1 VIHIKSILLLIDFR
15 ALSKDVCFMN
25 TPIVTIP
32 KPALILGLLGLIPF
46 FAPVVTL
53 WNGDPM
59 LVGGALSLQ
68 FGYAAVILSFL
79 GGVHWGRALAG
90 DRYGPTGPRLL
101 WSVLPSL
108 LGWVLLLTPD
118 ISVKLIGFIIAFALA
133 FLVDIKAVKAGMFPV
148 WYGTLRK
155 ILTIG
160 VLAALLL
167 TLAASFSAVP
177 VGA

>member
-1 VIHIKSILLLIDFR
+1 MDISQTK
-15 ALSKDVCFMN
+15 
-25 TPIVTIP
+25 IP

-46 FAPVVTL
+46 IAPAVTM
-53 WNGDPM
+53 WSGDAM
-59 LVGGALSLQ
+59 MVGGALSLQ

-90 DRYGPTGPRLL
+90 DRFGPTGPRLL
-101 WSVLPSL
+101 WSVVPSL
-108 LGWVLLLTPD
+108 LGWALLLAPD
-118 ISVKLIGFIIAFALA
+118 STVILLGFIIAFALA

-148 WYGTLRK
+148 WYGSLRK
-155 ILTIG
+155 ILTVG

-167 TLAASFSAVP
+167 TLAAGFSAIP